1 MGQKLIVGPIN
12 KGLRNDVTAFNID
25 NDSFPTLINAYQWR
39 GRLKRK
45 RGTSTLGRLT
55 VNFNSLSPSTN
66 PNAFLAVPTTSTVV
80 TLDAGGNANL
90 LTGNGAGTGFNI
102 QALSPNASIVPGTV
116 VLTFPG
122 PIVFTDP
129 AMDGTLSPLGT
140 INYSTGAIQ
149 IIPGALASATATFQ
163 YYTNLPV
170 MGLEDFVLPGHQYI
184 GQIAFDT
191 VYSYNIDTASP
202 YNIYQVNFYKNP
214 PVDAVNLPG
223 YIPKLDA
230 TPTTWN
236 GQDYQQ
242 FWTINY
248 QDVLWATNGINVPF
262 STTNIGMQ
270 FKPITNIAGIVAG
283 PPAFANLTIANH
295 GLVVGDFV
303 FINEIPSSVATG
315 INFQTGYVTVV
326 IDANNVTVEFP
337 FATLAGAGGA
347 TTGIAQYLTSRS
359 DVTKDCIRW
368 YDGDPTNGDVNNFLI
383 DGDKGWVNFMPPLS
397 RDLFAID
404 ENPQAQYYLVG
415 ARMIQAYKDRLLF
428 LGPVIQSSSG
438 SPIYL
443 PDVVIFSQ
451 NGTPFYT
458 SSFTGDV
465 SFGTTL
471 FHPVLVPDGMTA
483 TANAWFE
490 DQTGYGGY
498 IAAGIDEPLLTCATN
513 EDTLILGFQNTQTR
527 FVYTGNDIL
536 PFNFYLISNELGSS
550 STFSVINMGKSVM
563 TRGDRGFVSTSQVSA
578 DRMDDEIPDE
588 TFEVRLIDNG
598 PERICSQRD
607 FIHEWLYWTYPVNRY
622 SETGNRFPDQTLQYN
637 YKDGSWAIFYESYT
651 TYGSFRKR
659 TGYTWA
665 TIGAIYPTWGQWNDP
680 WGAGSSTLLQP
691 EVIAGNQQGFVMIRS
706 EGTSEG
712 NSLYIK
718 SFSGNTVT
726 SPFHNLVNGDYI
738 MISGTIGTISQQV
751 NGKVFSIYGVTQNT
765 FKLNPSID
773 SGTYSGGGLIK
784 KIYAPYIQSK
794 QFPEAWGITRKT
806 RIGVQQYLLTTT
818 PNSQIQLLI
827 FLSQNS
833 DSPYNDSPPVPNINT
848 TNSSLVYSTVLYTCP
863 ESTNIGLTP
872 ANTNLQ
878 MPTAQAQYQTWHRL
892 NTSLIGDTVQVGFTL
907 SPEQL
912 RSMTPTTPAI
922 AITGIALGTSTVV
935 TATGKFT
942 TGEMVKIE
950 GVLGTVQLNYNSS
963 TNNVYQVLSSTP
975 TTVTLNVDSSA
986 FTAYVSGGTITEV
999 AAVNQ
1004 FAEIEIH
1011 GFILDVSASM
1021 LLA

>member
-1 MGQKLIVGPIN
+1 MSQKLIVGPIN

-45 RGTSTLGRLT
+45 RGTSLLGRLT
-55 VNFNSLSPSTN
+55 RVMPTASLGVSGASPWSILNIYSTYT
-66 PNAFLAVPTTSTVV
+66 PPFTPETNATIKPGSVV
-80 TLDAGGNANL
+80 IT
-90 LTGNGAGTGFNI
+90 I
-102 QALSPNASIVPGTV
+102 QA
-116 VLTFPG
+116 G
-122 PIVFTDP
+122 PDIVFTDQG
-129 AMDGTLSPLGT
+129 DGTLTSPTPGNSGT
-140 INYSTGAIQ
+140 INYITGDVVLTHTA
-149 IIPGALASATATFQ
+149 GAGVATVATFA
-163 YYTNLPV
+163 YFPDLPV

-184 GQIAFDT
+184 GEIAFDT

-214 PVDAVNLPG
+214 PASTDLPG
-223 YIPKLDA
+223 YIQKAIA
-230 TPTTWN
+230 TETTWN
-236 GQDYQQ
+236 GEDYQQ

-248 QDVLWATNGINVPF
+248 QDVLWATNGIEVPF

-270 FKPITNIAGIVAG
+270 FKNITAPGVTIFTAGNGTTIPAVADIHIVA
-283 PPAFANLTIANH
+283 H
-295 GLVVGDFV
+295 GLVQGDFI
-303 FINEIPSSVATG
+303 FINEVNGITG
-315 INFQTGYVTVV
+315 INFQTGYVTSADPQAVDDV
-326 IDANNVTVEFP
+326 RVTFP
-337 FATLAGAGGA
+337 FATLGGA
-347 TTGIAQYLTSRS
+347 YTGGGIAQYLTNRS

-368 YDGDPTNGDVNNFLI
+368 YDGDPTSGDVNNFTI

-397 RDLFAID
+397 RSLFSID

-428 LGPVIQSSSG
+428 LGPVIQSSGG
-438 SPIYL
+438 SPKYL

-498 IAAGIDEPLLTCATN
+498 IAAGIDEPITTSGGN
-513 EDTLILGFQNTQTR
+513 EDTLIIGFQNTQTR

-536 PFNFYLISNELGSS
+536 PFNFYLISNDLGSS
-550 STFSVINMGKSVM
+550 SVFSSINMGKSIM
-563 TRGDRGFVSTSQVSA
+563 TRGDRGFISTSQVSA

-598 PERICSQRD
+598 PERICAQRD

-622 SETGNRFPDQTLQYN
+622 SEVGNRFPDQTLQYN

-659 TGYTWA
+659 TGYTWG
-665 TIGAIYPTWGQWNDP
+665 TIGTIYPTWGQWNDP

-726 SPFHNLVNGDYI
+726 SPFHNLVNGDFI

-751 NGKVFSIYGVTQNT
+751 NGKVFSIYGVTQDT

-773 SGTYSGGGLIK
+773 AGTYTGGGLIK

-806 RIGVQQYLLTTT
+806 RIGVQQYLITTT

-833 DSPYNDSPPVPNINT
+833 DSPYNSSPVVPNINT
-848 TNSSLVYSTVLYTCP
+848 TNSSLIYSTVLYTCP
-863 ESTNIGLTP
+863 ESTNLGLTP

-878 MPTAQAQYQTWHRL
+878 MVTAEAQYQTWHRV

-907 SPEQL
+907 SPDQM

-922 AITGIALGTSTVV
+922 AITGIALGTTTVI
-935 TATGKFT
+935 TATGKFEP
-942 TGEMVKIE
+942 GEMVKIE
-950 GVLGTVQLNYNSS
+950 GVVGTTQLNYNVN
-963 TNNVYQVLSSTP
+963 TNNIYQVLSSTA
-975 TTVTLNVDSSA
+975 TDVTLNVDSSA
-986 FTAYVSGGTITEV
+986 FTAYVSGGTITEL

-1011 GFILDVSASM
+1011 GFIIDVSSSM
-1021 LLA
+1021 LLS